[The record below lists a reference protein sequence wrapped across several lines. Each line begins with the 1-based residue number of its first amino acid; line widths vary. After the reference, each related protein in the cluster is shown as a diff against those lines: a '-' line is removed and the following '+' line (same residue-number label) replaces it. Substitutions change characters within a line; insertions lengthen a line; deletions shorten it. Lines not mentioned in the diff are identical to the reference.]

1 MLRSPLARCSSPD
14 LRLHQTPES
23 ASPTPPR
30 SNSFVSSRR
39 TGIVSEQDV
48 LRLASVAPAAD
59 DDRRAADSR
68 LPPWTVNAPS
78 PWPAPVLR
86 QRSNDSEQQRHQP
99 RPLSTGYLPLNNAE
113 TQAAQRVQGPAS
125 QAVKANGVDTPQ
137 VRHQNVALLPSRQ
150 LSQQPA
156 EMCWRQWN
164 SAPRP

>member
-48 LRLASVAPAAD
+48 LRLASVAPAAE

-86 QRSNDSEQQRHQP
+86 QRSDDSEQRHQP

-113 TQAAQRVQGPAS
+113 TQRVQGQAS
-125 QAVKANGVDTPQ
+125 QVVKANGVDTPQ
-137 VRHQNVALLPSRQ
+137 VGLRHQNAALLPSRQ
-150 LSQQPA
+150 LSQQPGA
-156 EMCWRQWN
+156 RW
-164 SAPRP
+164 SLILHSI